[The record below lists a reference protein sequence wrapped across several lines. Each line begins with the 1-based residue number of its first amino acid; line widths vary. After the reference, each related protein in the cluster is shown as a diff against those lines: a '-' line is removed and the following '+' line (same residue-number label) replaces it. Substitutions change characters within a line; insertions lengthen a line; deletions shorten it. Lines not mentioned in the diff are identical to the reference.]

1 MYSQIDSNKRKSAAL
16 IALFVGLLAAV
27 GYVYGYV
34 TDTGYAGLVLA
45 LLVSTVWTLV
55 SWYGGS
61 SIALWST
68 GAVELKD
75 RSQFPTLWNLV
86 ENLAITSGL
95 PKPRIFIVDDPSP
108 NAFATGRDP
117 AHASVAVTTG
127 LLRLLDK
134 NELQGVL
141 AHEMSHVKNYDTR
154 LMVLAAVMVGAITLL
169 GDWMFHGAFFGKR
182 DRDRGGDL
190 GTIFM
195 ILGIAFIL
203 LAPLIGEIIKLAI
216 SRKREYLA
224 DADGALMTR
233 YPQGLASALAK
244 IRDAAMPME
253 QTSTSTNHLWIS
265 DPRAKSLGDRVS
277 GLFSTHPP
285 INDRIKILTSMLEKI

>member
-1 MYSQIDSNKRKSAAL
+1 MYSQIDSNKRKSVLL

-61 SIALWST
+61 SIALWSA

-75 RSQFPTLWNLV
+75 RSQFVTLWNLV

-95 PKPRIFIVDDPSP
+95 PKPRIFIVDDPAP

-117 AHASVAVTTG
+117 AHSCVAVTTG
-127 LLRLLDK
+127 LLQILDK

-154 LMVLAAVMVGAITLL
+154 LMILAAVMVGAITLL
-169 GDWMFHGAFFGKR
+169 GNWLFRGAFFGR
-182 DRDRGGDL
+182 RGRDRGGDL
-190 GTIFM
+190 GAIFM
-195 ILGIAFIL
+195 ILGILFIL
-203 LAPLIGEIIKLAI
+203 LAPLVGEIIKLAI

-224 DADGALMTR
+224 DADGALLTR
-233 YPQGLASALAK
+233 YPQGLASALTK
-244 IRDAAMPME
+244 IRDQAQPMQ

-265 DPRAKSLGDRVS
+265 DPRAKNLGDRVS
-277 GLFSTHPP
+277 GLFATHPP
-285 INDRIKILTSMLEKI
+285 INDRIRILNDMLNNP